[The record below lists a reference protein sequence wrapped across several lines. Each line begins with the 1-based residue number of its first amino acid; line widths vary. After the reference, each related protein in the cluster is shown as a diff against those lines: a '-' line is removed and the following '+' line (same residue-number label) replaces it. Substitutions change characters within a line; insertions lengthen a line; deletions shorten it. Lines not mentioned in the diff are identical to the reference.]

1 MEVSTSVKGAVNL
14 NALFIFISRAV
25 HIYFPCRFRELDQQH
40 DVSVELPSQFKSTG
54 GEKKAAKVL
63 IKVIFFLQ
71 GSLNSD
77 SVKSLN

>member
-54 GEKKAAKVL
+54 GKKSSKSSD
-63 IKVIFFLQ
+63 KGHIFPSGQSKLR
-71 GSLNSD
+71 
-77 SVKSLN
+77 